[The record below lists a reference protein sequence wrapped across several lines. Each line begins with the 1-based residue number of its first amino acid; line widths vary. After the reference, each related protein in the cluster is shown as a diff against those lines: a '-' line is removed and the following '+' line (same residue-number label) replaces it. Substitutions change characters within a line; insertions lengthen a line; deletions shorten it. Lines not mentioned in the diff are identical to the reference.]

1 MRGLSVR
8 AHHRPPARPVAYH
21 DPHRQGGQ
29 ARPARAAPVRRAAP
43 GRRRP
48 PGRPRGP
55 YRGDCQPL
63 RDGAGAGAAVRRD
76 QAGGGVCADALGPHG
91 YAPRR
96 RRARQQRHQPARRSP
111 FQGAR
116 LQIHRGRRP
125 AGGGGAAARVRG
137 GGRAGGAGVRARIS
151 HAQPGRSDPGAQRRA
166 RAVLQPRAAGRVPG
180 RQAALAGA
188 AVDHGRGAR
197 RAGSGPA
204 SWRSGDRHRPRPQVR
219 AGRLR
224 AGVPLRPAGA
234 GHRQPRPP
242 PARPAG
248 GTGGR
253 GDPAQPGGRARGDGA
268 GERRLAGADRRRRA
282 ARAGARRRPG
292 RAGGGDHRAAEPD
305 PCCSA
310 GSSTPPAAR
319 CCATP

>member
-1 MRGLSVR
+1 MTRTGKVAKLGQHERRPFAELHPDDAARLGVR
-8 AHHRPPARPVAYH
+8 EGRTVEIASRYGMVRVPARLS
-21 DPHRQGGQ
+21 
-29 ARPARAAPVRRAAP
+29 AAIKP
-43 GRRRP
+43 G
-48 PGRPRGP
+48 
-55 YRGDCQPL
+55 
-63 RDGAGAGAAVRRD
+63 V
-76 QAGGGVCADALGPHG
+76 VFSADALGTHG
-91 YAPRR
+91 YAARR

-125 AGGGGAAARVRG
+125 AGGGGAATRVRG
-137 GGRAGGAGVRARIS
+137 GRGAGGAGVRARIS

-180 RQAALAGA
+180 RQAALGGA

-204 SWRSGDRHRPRPQVR
+204 SRRSGNRHRPRPQMR

-224 AGVPLRPAGA
+224 AGAPLRPAGA

-248 GTGGR
+248 GT
-253 GDPAQPGGRARGDGA
+253 
-268 GERRLAGADRRRRA
+268 
-282 ARAGARRRPG
+282 
-292 RAGGGDHRAAEPD
+292 
-305 PCCSA
+305 
-310 GSSTPPAAR
+310 
-319 CCATP
+319 